1 MKGKVEKMNEKKTTK
16 KEYFNQLLEIVK
28 GNNELT
34 DFITHEIELLERKAT
49 RKSLTSNQV
58 ANNNIKDV
66 IIATLKE
73 LAKPSTI
80 TDIQNANTE
89 LAELSNQ
96 KISALLTQL
105 INSNLVI
112 RVVEKKKAY
121 FSIAE

>member
-1 MKGKVEKMNEKKTTK
+1 MNEKKTTK

-66 IIATLKE
+66 IVATLKE

>member
-34 DFITHEIELLERKAT
+34 DFIIHEIELLERKAT

-66 IIATLKE
+66 IVATLKE